1 MAFLFSVTLFVSA
14 GLLFSIQPMIGK
26 IILPKLGGAPAVWNT
41 CMVFFQAALLL
52 GYAYAHFLT
61 RLGIKRQALVHMGM
75 ILLPLLVLPIQISD
89 KAIMSIPSENNPI
102 PWLIGFLVVA
112 TGLPFFTV
120 STTAPLLQKWFS
132 STQHRYAHDPYFLY
146 SASNV
151 GSMIGLLSYPV
162 LVEPRLSLMQQ
173 SWLWA
178 IGYGGLAVLITCC
191 ALVLWRSKSGMGTA
205 KENAGLNHHIN
216 SLSGTTME
224 RGIERDNKLHDG
236 KIDQWQHEK
245 DGISYRRLL
254 RWVLFAFVPS
264 SLMLGVTTY
273 LTTDIAPFPLLW
285 VVPLG
290 LYLLTFILVFARRPV
305 LPPQWLGRVLSMCSV
320 VLLIA
325 FIVGANHPA
334 WLMTILNLLLFSVA
348 AMIYHGELAKDRPA
362 PSRLTEFY
370 LCLSIGGI
378 LGGLFNALIA
388 PLLFQNVIEYP
399 LIMLLAC
406 AFRPAGSTLLMAH
419 SPNRLLDGGMRPGRS
434 A

>member
-1 MAFLFSVTLFVSA
+1 MAFLFSVSLFFCA
-14 GLLFSIQPMIGK
+14 GLLFSVQPMIGK

-61 RLGIKRQALVHMGM
+61 RLGIRRQALVHVGM
-75 ILLPLLVLPIQISD
+75 ILLPLLALPIQISD
-89 KAIMSIPSENNPI
+89 KAIMSIPNENNPV

-120 STTAPLLQKWFS
+120 SATAPLLQKWFS
-132 STQHRYAHDPYFLY
+132 STRHRYAHDPYFLY
-146 SASNV
+146 SASNM
-151 GSMIGLLSYPV
+151 GSMIGLCRYPV
-162 LVEPRLSLMQQ
+162 LVEPGLSLMQQ

-178 IGYGGLAVLITCC
+178 VGYGGLAVLITCC

-205 KENAGLNHHIN
+205 KENVGLSHHIN
-216 SLSGTTME
+216 SSSGTTME
-224 RGIERDNKLHDG
+224 REIDRDNKLDDG
-236 KIDQWQHEK
+236 NIVQWQQEK
-245 DGISYRRLL
+245 EGISYRRLL
-254 RWVLFAFVPS
+254 RWVLFAFIPS

-273 LTTDIAPFPLLW
+273 LTTDIAPFPFLW

-305 LPPQWLGRVLSMCSV
+305 LPPQWLGRVLSMCSI
-320 VLLIA
+320 VLLIE
-325 FIVGANHPA
+325 FIVGANPPA
-334 WLMTILNLLLFSVA
+334 WVMTILNLLMFSVA

-406 AFRPAGSTLLMAH
+406 AFRHAGVTAS
-419 SPNRLLDGGMRPGRS
+419 DG
-434 A
+434 